1 MESISVKKSEV
12 IKFRVAEIL
21 RKVNKFIKSFS
32 YRMEVIKWWK
42 SFIIYRG
49 TVLAQGLQDA
59 LTVKQKGINLRRKS
73 TQTKIFPRGK
83 KS

>member
-1 MESISVKKSEV
+1 METISVKKSEV
-12 IKFRVAEIL
+12 IKFKVAELL
-21 RKVNKFIKSFS
+21 RKVAKFVKSFS

-42 SFIIYRG
+42 SFITSHG

-59 LTVKQKGINLRRKS
+59 LTVKQRGTNLRRIS
-73 TQTKIFPRGK
+73 TQIKIFPRGK